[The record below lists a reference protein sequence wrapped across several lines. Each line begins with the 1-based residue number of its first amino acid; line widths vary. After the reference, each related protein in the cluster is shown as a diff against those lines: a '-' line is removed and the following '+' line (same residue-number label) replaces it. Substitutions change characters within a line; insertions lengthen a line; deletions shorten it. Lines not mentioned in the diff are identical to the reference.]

1 VRSLPRSRSS
11 ASIAD
16 SISCSNAA
24 GSNSAA
30 VSEPSSSA
38 SASSSSPG
46 SSSALGA
53 GAAFSFPAFFFFP
66 RDCWVAIAG
75 HVRDVRVL
83 QALVAASPENPRV
96 NAAEHSVV
104 PAVSTDENRSEGT
117 GRSADDDDD
126 DDDDVVAATE
136 ARARH
141 STLAIDRLIFRS
153 SPSAG
158 VLVTSVTTEVGVE
171 ACYAGD
177 RKTDNRSD
185 NRSDNK

>member
-1 VRSLPRSRSS
+1 M
-11 ASIAD
+11 
-16 SISCSNAA
+16 
-24 GSNSAA
+24 
-30 VSEPSSSA
+30 
-38 SASSSSPG
+38 
-46 SSSALGA
+46 
-53 GAAFSFPAFFFFP
+53 
-66 RDCWVAIAG
+66 
-75 HVRDVRVL
+75 
-83 QALVAASPENPRV
+83 

-126 DDDDVVAATE
+126 DDDDDAATE

-158 VLVTSVTTEVGVE
+158 VLVTSVNTEVGVE

-177 RKTDNRSD
+177 RQTRQQK
-185 NRSDNK
+185 